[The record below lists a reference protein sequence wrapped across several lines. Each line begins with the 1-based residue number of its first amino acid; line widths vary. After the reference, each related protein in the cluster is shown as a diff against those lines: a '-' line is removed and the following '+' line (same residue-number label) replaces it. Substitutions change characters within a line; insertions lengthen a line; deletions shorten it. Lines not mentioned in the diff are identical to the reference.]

1 MTKQTNSPNKS
12 AGDEIQSSFDANRL
26 LMLVFAHLAI
36 TLILP
41 RLWTLFGNGIDTL
54 LSFILG
60 VFVVNIWDMSYGRR
74 VFWIVVYAVFLT
86 WQIILTNIG
95 LAWVILQPRPNLN
108 PGIISVPLTV
118 SSGLEVTT
126 LASSVS
132 LTPGTLSIDLGEN
145 EDGER
150 VLYVH
155 TLTLEDPETFRARIK
170 DGFESLLL
178 RITRD

>member
-1 MTKQTNSPNKS
+1 MANNNALQPES
-12 AGDEIQSSFDANRL
+12 ASNFDANRL
-26 LMLVFAHLAI
+26 LMLIFAHVAI

-41 RLWTLFGNGIDTL
+41 RLWTLFGNGIDIL
-54 LSFILG
+54 ISFVLG
-60 VFVVNIWDMSYGRR
+60 VFVVSFWDMSYLRR
-74 VFWIVVYAVFLT
+74 VFWMAVYAIYLT

-95 LAWVILQPRPNLN
+95 LAWVILQPRPKLN

-118 SSGLEVTT
+118 TTGLEITT

-155 TLTLEDPETFRARIK
+155 TLTLEDPDIFRARIK
-170 DGFESLLL
+170 NGFESLIL
-178 RITRD
+178 RVTRD

>member
-1 MTKQTNSPNKS
+1 MNSSS
-12 AGDEIQSSFDANRL
+12 AFNANRL
-26 LMLVFAHLAI
+26 FIMVLAHIAI

-41 RLWTLFGNGIDTL
+41 WLWTVFGNGIDIL
-54 LSFILG
+54 ISFVLG
-60 VFVVNIWDMSYGRR
+60 IALVSIWDFSYVRR
-74 VFWIVVYAVFLT
+74 LFWIVVYAVNLI
-86 WQIILTNIG
+86 WQIVLTNIE
-95 LAWVILQPRPNLN
+95 LAWVILRPNPNLN
-108 PGIISVPLTV
+108 PGIIAVPLTV

-145 EDGER
+145 AEGER

-155 TLTLEDPETFRARIK
+155 TLMLEDPEVFRARIK
-170 DGFESLLL
+170 NGFEKLLL